1 MPIINNNFKK
11 YIIYLI
17 LFIIIF
23 STDRLTKIYI
33 LNLAEINNTLD
44 IYITSFLNFYLIW
57 NKGIAFGLLSFDQN
71 IAYDFI
77 TFFIALVTL
86 IIFIIAIKSS
96 DFKCY
101 LFMVIFSGSIGNLF
115 DRFYFSAVPDF
126 IDFHIND
133 FHWFIFNVADIFIS
147 LGVICLIFVEI
158 FIKKEAN
165 DKNL

>member
-57 NKGIAFGLLSFDQN
+57 NKGIAFGLLSFDKN
-71 IAYDFI
+71 IVYNFI
-77 TFFIALVTL
+77 TFFIAFVTL

-96 DFKCY
+96 DFKGY

-165 DKNL
+165 DKN

>member
-11 YIIYLI
+11 YIIYLLI
-17 LFIIIF
+17 FTIIF
-23 STDRLTKIYI
+23 ALDRITKIYI
-33 LNLAEINNTLD
+33 LHLAEINNTLD
-44 IYITSFLNFYLIW
+44 IYITSFLNLYLIW
-57 NKGIAFGLLSFDQN
+57 NKGIAFGLLSFDKN
-71 IAYDFI
+71 IVYNFI
-77 TFFIALVTL
+77 TFFIAFVTL

-96 DFKCY
+96 DFKGY

-165 DKNL
+165 DKN